1 MLKLHELKETRAAKV
16 GEMRKL
22 INDAETAGR
31 DLNEAEAKRF
41 GEIKSEVGQI
51 EERIARVEAVDEME
65 RRADAEPIGGREME
79 RELRSYS
86 LSSAISGALSGRL
99 TGREAEISQ
108 ELSRGRE
115 ARSGFANGIRFSV
128 PSEIILGGE
137 TRDGQVAGTPAA
149 GGYLVPTTLGALA
162 GRINRPA
169 LKVEGMGATVMRGL
183 SGDLEL
189 PNMLASG
196 AAHWIGENEN
206 TTRSAVSFNKVGM
219 SPKTVSGEYRMS
231 RRLTLQSGTAVENI
245 LRGDIGQLLAQA
257 LDLAAIAGTGAANQP
272 LGLLKTDG
280 IGAVVASADLS
291 DTAADL
297 IAALELDDI
306 TGTGAFLTNP
316 TVMKKVRKLK
326 DADGHTMP
334 VAEIFHDARV
344 ETTTQVPNT
353 LGAGNDKSA
362 LIYGLWSELIVGYWS
377 AVDILLNPYHPDVAS
392 NGGVLLHAFLDADV
406 VVRHPEAFAN
416 SEV

>member
-1 MLKLHELKETRAAKV
+1 MKLHELRETRAAKV
-16 GEMRKL
+16 GEMKKL
-22 INDAETAGR
+22 LNDAETAGR

-41 GEIKSEVGQI
+41 GEIKAEVGQI
-51 EERIARVEAVDEME
+51 EERIARTEAVDEME
-65 RRADAEPIGGREME
+65 RRADAEPVGGREMQ

-86 LSSAISGALSGRL
+86 LANAISGALSGCMS
-99 TGREAEISQ
+99 GREAEISQ

-115 ARSGFANGIRFSV
+115 NRAGFANGIRLSV
-128 PSEIILGGE
+128 PSEILLGSE
-137 TRDGQVAGTPAA
+137 QRDGQTVGSNPA
-149 GGYLVPTTLGALA
+149 GGYLVPTTLAAVA

-183 SGDLEL
+183 TGDMEL
-189 PNMLASG
+189 PNMLTSG
-196 AAHWIGENEN
+196 TAHWIAENAD
-206 TTRSAVSFNKVGM
+206 TTRSAATFGKVNM

-231 RRLTLQSGTAVENI
+231 RRLTLQSGTAVESI
-245 LRGDIGQLLAQA
+245 LRQDIGQLLAQA
-257 LDLAAIAGTGAANQP
+257 LDLAAIAGLGASNQP
-272 LGLLKTDG
+272 LGLLNTDG
-280 IGAVVASADLS
+280 VGQVTALTALS

-316 TVMKKVRKLK
+316 TVMKTVRKLK

-334 VAEIFHDARV
+334 VSEIFHDQRV
-344 ETTTQVPNT
+344 ETTTQVPNN
-353 LGAGNDKSA
+353 LGTGSDKSA
-362 LIYGLWSELIVGYWS
+362 LIYGVWSELVIGYWS

-406 VVRHPEAFAN
+406 AVRHPEAFAY

>member
-1 MLKLHELKETRAAKV
+1 MKLHELRETRAAKV
-16 GEMRKL
+16 GEMKKL
-22 INDAETAGR
+22 LNDAETAGR

-41 GEIKSEVGQI
+41 GEIKAEVGQI
-51 EERIARVEAVDEME
+51 EERIARTEAVDEME
-65 RRADAEPIGGREME
+65 RRADAEPVGGREMQ

-86 LSSAISGALSGRL
+86 LANAISGALSGCMS
-99 TGREAEISQ
+99 GREAEISQ

-115 ARSGFANGIRFSV
+115 NRAGFANGIRLTV
-128 PSEIILGGE
+128 PSEILLGGE
-137 TRDGQVAGTPAA
+137 TRDGQTVGSDPA
-149 GGYLVPTTLGALA
+149 GGYLVPTTLAALA

-183 SGDLEL
+183 TGDVEL
-189 PNMLASG
+189 PNMLTSG
-196 AAHWIGENEN
+196 TAHWIAENAN
-206 TTRSAVSFNKVGM
+206 TTRSAATFGKVTM

-257 LDLAAIAGTGAANQP
+257 LDLAAIAGTGTANQP
-272 LGLLKTDG
+272 LGLLNTAG
-280 IGAVVASADLS
+280 IVEVTASTLLS

-297 IAALELDDI
+297 IAALEMDDI

-316 TVMKKVRKLK
+316 TVMKTVRKLK
-326 DADGHTMP
+326 DGDGHTMP
-334 VAEIFHDARV
+334 VAEIFHDQRV
-344 ETTTQVPNT
+344 ETTTQVPAN
-353 LGAGNDKSA
+353 LGTGTDKSA
-362 LIYGLWSELIVGYWS
+362 LIYGLWSELVVGYWS

-406 VVRHPEAFAN
+406 AVRHPEAFAY